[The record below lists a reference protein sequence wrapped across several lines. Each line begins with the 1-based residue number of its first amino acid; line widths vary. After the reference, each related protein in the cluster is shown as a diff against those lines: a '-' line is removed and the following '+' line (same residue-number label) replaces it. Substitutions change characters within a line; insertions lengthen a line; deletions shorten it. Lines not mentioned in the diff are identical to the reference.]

1 MRLRKLVESTVLLG
15 MLSLAAVPVAA
26 QQPLEASLSFV
37 SQPGE
42 YVGGGQSRSFTLD
55 TASIFSRSGQ
65 NGGYFGVT
73 VFPFDGPLW
82 SLDIAA
88 PPGAPLVPGPY
99 EGAVMY
105 PFQGPGQ
112 PALSFSGEGRA
123 CATLTGRFD
132 VLEATFGPNGV
143 IERFHA
149 TFEQRCDGGPVALFG
164 EVQIVNPPPPP
175 PLEISLTINSP
186 GQVDRQT
193 GMVHLTA
200 ILTCT
205 IPSHVNIT
213 AALTQRLN
221 RFALATANAIAM
233 RPWTP
238 TGFPW
243 TLELAPQGNV
253 PFANGMARLDLAAS
267 AFDPQYFIFVN
278 ASRTDA
284 IRLLPSR

>member
-1 MRLRKLVESTVLLG
+1 MF
-15 MLSLAAVPVAA
+15 SLAAVPVAA

-37 SQPGE
+37 SEPGE
-42 YVGGGQSRSFTLD
+42 YVGSGQSRSYTLD
-55 TASIFSRSGQ
+55 TAWITSRSGQ

-73 VFPFDGPLW
+73 VFPFDGGFW
-82 SLDIAA
+82 SLDI
-88 PPGAPLVPGPY
+88 GAPDGAQLVPGPY
-99 EGAVMY
+99 EGAVKY

-112 PALSFSGEGRA
+112 PGLSLSGDGRA
-123 CATLTGRFD
+123 CVTLTGRFD

-175 PLEISLTINSP
+175 PLQISLTINSP
-186 GQVDRQT
+186 GEVDRQT
-193 GMVHLTA
+193 GKVRLTGM
-200 ILTCT
+200 LTCT
-205 IPSHVNIT
+205 TPSHVSMT

-221 RFALATANAIAM
+221 RFSLATANANLM
-233 RPWTP
+233 RPCMP
-238 TGFPW
+238 TGSPW

-253 PFANGMARLDLAAS
+253 PFANGMAQSDLAAS

-278 ASRTDA
+278 TSRSDA